1 MQTSVAVTY
10 RALIDVHF
18 SVRVDLQRFE
28 RIHRDQHRSDVGL
41 IKIVKKNILLPNWEW
56 TYQLGTIEGRD
67 VVLEA
72 SASSRG
78 GLEAVF
84 FKLGRPRLGLTWSCL
99 GLDLTV
105 SASALPHSF
114 CLGLR
119 SVCYLIYFL

>member
-1 MQTSVAVTY
+1 MQVSVAVTY

-41 IKIVKKNILLPNWEW
+41 IKIVKKNILILPNWEW

-67 VVLEA
+67 GVLEA

-84 FKLGRPRLGLTWSCL
+84 LNWVGLASASHGLASVSTLLPRPRLCL
-99 GLDLTV
+99 IV
-105 SASALPHSF
+105 SAWVLART
-114 CLGLR
+114 GR
-119 SVCYLIYFL
+119 